1 MLPGRFIAWRK
12 RYLVVGERCIFFI
25 LLFFQTL
32 FNTLNVTQII
42 TYLILLTPTV
52 FTLLTMPTIFLK
64 TQPLFR
70 VSALIVLTLYTIL
83 TWLFILPLHTL
94 LKLSPN
100 TGANSNVYLG
110 NTHIQLVNLLRCN
123 YVTVK

>member
-42 TYLILLTPTV
+42 TYLILLTLTV

-83 TWLFILPLHTL
+83 TWLFILPLHSLLTL
-94 LKLSPN
+94 FTILIALKRESYCPTTQEL
-100 TGANSNVYLG
+100 TAMCTWAIRISN
-110 NTHIQLVNLLRCN
+110 
-123 YVTVK
+123 